1 MQFFFFSKRPFL
13 KTSQGRLVINFFEA
27 CRSLT
32 NCAVPGFATESA
44 GHQEGAGEDDGLPG
58 RQDEEEYGRKKQIGK
73 WGWDL

>member
-1 MQFFFFSKRPFL
+1 M
-13 KTSQGRLVINFFEA
+13 VINFFEA

-32 NCAVPGFATESA
+32 NCAVPCFATESA
-44 GHQEGAGEDDGLPG
+44 GHQEGAGENVDDGLQGLPG